1 LVRLSDLKTPEM
13 STMARLT
20 VYPARDEWCVS
31 YEAVFLVSFQSREM
45 AEQAAI
51 NLARAAVMKGEMISI
66 ETKSEAALVDGPALV
81 AVSPLQPP
89 QYLPR

>member
-1 LVRLSDLKTPEM
+1 
-13 STMARLT
+13 MARLT

-66 ETKSEAALVDGPALV
+66 ETKAEAALVDGPALV

>member
-1 LVRLSDLKTPEM
+1 
-13 STMARLT
+13 MARLT